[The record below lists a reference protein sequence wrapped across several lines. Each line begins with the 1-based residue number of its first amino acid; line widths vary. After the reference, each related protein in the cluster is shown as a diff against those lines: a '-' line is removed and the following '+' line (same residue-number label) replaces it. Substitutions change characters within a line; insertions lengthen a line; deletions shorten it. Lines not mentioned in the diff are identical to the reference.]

1 MAIPRGALR
10 VTPEPA
16 WWYASES
23 MSASICLPAYNEV
36 RTIEA
41 TLTELSRLGP
51 EVDEILV
58 CLNGCTDGTERVV
71 DAFRGREPRLAVI
84 ESELGK
90 NNAWNALVA
99 RARNRR
105 LVFTDADVR
114 PAAGSISALLRALER
129 SPRAAVAA
137 AFEQPRGVP
146 PPPLG
151 TVLRL
156 LTTSLGQDYISGRL
170 YAIDRDRLGAVM
182 AERGLVPEGTLP
194 RLPVDLVT
202 EDSWL
207 TALVAG
213 DALVVVPE
221 APIRFEVDSMADVV
235 RALARNAAA
244 REQLRSSY
252 PELYRRDGARRLSA
266 RTAPRILLDRLRS
279 APGPGA
285 VTRGLGG
292 MALRAAIHRVLGERI
307 RAQRDRILADVR
319 AGRGGR
325 VMATTGRLPSKGG

>member
-1 MAIPRGALR
+1 MP
-10 VTPEPA
+10 
-16 WWYASES
+16 
-23 MSASICLPAYNEV
+23 ASICLPAYNEV

-51 EVDEILV
+51 DIDEILV
-58 CLNGCTDGTERVV
+58 CLNGCTDGTEAVV
-71 DAFRGREPRLAVI
+71 EAFRAREPRLTVI

-90 NNAWNALVA
+90 NNAWNALVT
-99 RARNRR
+99 RARNGR

-114 PAAGSISALLRALER
+114 PDAGSISALLRALER
-129 SPRAAVAA
+129 APHAAVAA
-137 AFEQPRGVP
+137 AFEQPRGAP

-151 TVLRL
+151 TVIRL

-170 YAIDRDRLGAVM
+170 YAIDRDRLAAVM
-182 AERGLVPEGTLP
+182 ARRGLLPEGAPP
-194 RLPVDLVT
+194 RLPTDVVT

-221 APIRFEVDSMADVV
+221 APIQFEVDSMADVI

-244 REQLRSSY
+244 REQLRTSY
-252 PELYRRDGARRLSA
+252 PELYQRDDARLLSA
-266 RTAPRILLDRLRS
+266 RTAPQILLKRLRS
-279 APGPGA
+279 APGPDA
-285 VTRGLGG
+285 IARGLGG
-292 MALRAAIHRVLGERI
+292 MALRAALHRVVGHQI

-325 VMATTGRLPSKGG
+325 VMATSGRLPSKGG

>member
-1 MAIPRGALR
+1 MRAALR
-10 VTPEPA
+10 VTSEPA
-16 WWYASES
+16 RCYASEP
-23 MSASICLPAYNEV
+23 MPASVCLPAYNEV

-58 CLNGCTDGTERVV
+58 CLNGCTDGTESVV
-71 DAFRGREPRLAVI
+71 DAFREREPRLAVI
-84 ESELGK
+84 QSDLGK
-90 NNAWNALVA
+90 NHAWNALVT
-99 RARNRR
+99 RARNSR

-114 PAAGSISALLRALER
+114 PTPGAISALLRALER

-146 PPPLG
+146 PAPLG
-151 TVLRL
+151 TVIRL

-182 AERGLVPEGTLP
+182 ANRGLPCEGMLP
-194 RLPVDLVT
+194 RLPIDLVT

-213 DALVVVPE
+213 DTLVVVPE
-221 APIRFEVDSMADVV
+221 APIHFEVDSMADVV

-252 PELYRRDGARRLSA
+252 PELYRRDDARLLSM
-266 RTAPRILLDRLRS
+266 RTAPRILMERLKS

-285 VTRGLGG
+285 VVRGLGG
-292 MALRAAIHRVLGERI
+292 MALRAVLHRALGRQI
-307 RAQRDRILADVR
+307 TARRDRILADVR

-325 VMATTGRLPSKGG
+325 VMATSGRLPSKGG

>member
-1 MAIPRGALR
+1 MA
-10 VTPEPA
+10 
-16 WWYASES
+16 
-23 MSASICLPAYNEV
+23 ASICLPAYNEV

-71 DAFRGREPRLAVI
+71 EAFRGREPRLAVI

-114 PAAGSISALLRALER
+114 PAEGSISALLRALER
-129 SPRAAVAA
+129 SPHAAVAA
-137 AFEQPRGVP
+137 AFEQPRGAP

-182 AERGLVPEGTLP
+182 ADRGLLPAGALP

-221 APIRFEVDSMADVV
+221 APIHFEVDSMADVV

-252 PELYRRDGARRLSA
+252 PELYRRDGARLLSA
-266 RTAPRILLDRLRS
+266 QSAPRILLDRLRS
-279 APGPGA
+279 APGPFA

-307 RAQRDRILADVR
+307 RAQRDRILADVT

-325 VMATTGRLPSKGG
+325 VMATSGRLPSKGG

>member
-1 MAIPRGALR
+1 MP
-10 VTPEPA
+10 
-16 WWYASES
+16 
-23 MSASICLPAYNEV
+23 ASICLPAYNEV

-41 TLTELSRLGP
+41 TLIELSRLGP

-58 CLNGCTDGTERVV
+58 CLNGCTDGTDAVV
-71 DAFRGREPRLAVI
+71 EAFRGREPRLAII

-90 NNAWNALVA
+90 NNAWNALVT
-99 RARNRR
+99 RARNSR

-114 PAAGSISALLRALER
+114 PAVDSISALLRALER
-129 SPRAAVAA
+129 SPHAAVAA
-137 AFEQPRGVP
+137 AFEQPHGAP

-151 TVLRL
+151 TLIRL

-182 AERGLVPEGTLP
+182 AKRGLLSEGALP
-194 RLPVDLVT
+194 QLPTDIVT

-207 TALVAG
+207 TAVVAG

-221 APIRFEVDSMADVV
+221 APIHFEVDSLADVL

-252 PELYRRDGARRLSA
+252 PALYQRDEARLLSL
-266 RTAPRILLDRLRS
+266 RTAPRILVNRLRA

-285 VTRGLGG
+285 VARGLGG
-292 MALRAAIHRVLGERI
+292 MALRAAVHRVLGRQI
-307 RAQRDRILADVR
+307 RAQRDRILEDVR

-325 VMATTGRLPSKGG
+325 VMATSGRLPSKGG